1 MNEDNP
7 IGWWRLRN
15 GSYAQVKTETAVGC
29 WKGLIHQEDGQPFC
43 DGTWDRKYDNL
54 ISKDYDL
61 TNRFGSS
68 EEKGWPPW
76 LLKLAGDVE
85 KKENSV
91 S

>member
-1 MNEDNP
+1 MNEAP
-7 IGWWRLRN
+7 IGFWRTRS
-15 GSYAQVKTETAVGC
+15 GTYAQVLGETMVGTYF
-29 WKGLIHQEDGQPFC
+29 GTIFQENGQPFC
-43 DGTWDRKYDNL
+43 TAVWDRKYDNL